1 MKKNSVFKTNLMN
14 ANKMYSD
21 NLVDEIG
28 LKEVTGKFLDP
39 DSNSVEIYFQV
50 IHARKFKFGLI
61 NNEILVDY
69 LKRVWI

>member
-1 MKKNSVFKTNLMN
+1 MKKDSIFKTNLID
-14 ANKMYSD
+14 ANRMYND

-28 LKEVTGKFLDP
+28 LKEVTAKFLNP
-39 DSNSVEIYFQV
+39 ESNSIEIYFQV

-69 LKRVWI
+69 LKRVWL